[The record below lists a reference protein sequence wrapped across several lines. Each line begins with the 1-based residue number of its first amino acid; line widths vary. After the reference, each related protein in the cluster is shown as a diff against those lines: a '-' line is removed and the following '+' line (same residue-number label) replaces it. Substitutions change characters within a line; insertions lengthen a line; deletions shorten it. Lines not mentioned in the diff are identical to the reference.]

1 MPFFWPLALV
11 AEMGEEG
18 IALYKRNLDFL
29 GEVTKEELVLEPVW
43 ASENVILYEGDVM
56 RLRDFSDA
64 TTRADKT
71 VVPTLVDAPYAGHTS
86 TIADY
91 AKGQSSVETLQA
103 GGLRRVLVT
112 DWKSATDENKNFDID
127 SYLARINAYVDDLG
141 GKVNLVGLCQGGWMA
156 GMFAAR
162 YPEKAACFVAAGS
175 PLDADAGDG
184 FIKDIAK
191 EQPMSFFEELVEMG
205 GGLMRGKFMLA
216 GWKAMHPEV
225 HYLKNYIDLYE
236 HVEDPEFVKRDEFA
250 RWYEHPLDLPGRG
263 TCRPSNTSS
272 RIMSSAR
279 ATSWCGRKIGL
290 HDIVCPTYLLAGESD
305 DITPYPQV
313 FEAEKRLGMPKEKIV
328 KKLCR
333 AAISGCSWRENP
345 QGGMARGR
353 HVDQGGVPGL
363 LDCIVISASKRRAH
377 VHCVAALLRLHA
389 VISLDNDEVH
399 IASALSFFRG
409 DIFRRAVTR
418 DGRCKVLEFDNYMA

>member
-1 MPFFWPLALV
+1 
-11 AEMGEEG
+11 
-18 IALYKRNLDFL
+18 
-29 GEVTKEELVLEPVW
+29 
-43 ASENVILYEGDVM
+43 M

-64 TTRADKT
+64 KTRADKT
-71 VVPTLVDAPYAGHTS
+71 VVPTLADAPYAGHTS

-91 AKGQSSVETLQA
+91 AKGQSLVETLQA

-184 FIKDIAK
+184 FIKNIAK

-225 HYLKNYIDLYE
+225 HYFKNYTDLYE
-236 HVEDPEFVKRDEFA
+236 HVEDPEFVKKRDEFA
-250 RWYEHPLDLPGRG
+250 RWYEHPLDLPGRWYLQAIEHIFKK
-263 TCRPSNTSS
+263 
-272 RIMSSAR
+272 IMSSAR
-279 ATSWCGRKIGL
+279 ATSWRS
-290 HDIVCPTYLLAGESD
+290 AARSD
-305 DITPYPQV
+305 CTISFVRLTFWPAKATTSRRTRRCSRPRNGWARQK
-313 FEAEKRLGMPKEKIV
+313 KRSSRSW
-328 KKLCR
+328 CR
-333 AAISGCSWRENP
+333 AAISGCSW
-345 QGGMARGR
+345 ARKPSRR
-353 HVDQGGVPGL
+353 HGPRSPSGSRG
-363 LDCIVISASKRRAH
+363 CRRA
-377 VHCVAALLRLHA
+377 LRLHR
-389 VISLDNDEVH
+389 H
-399 IASALSFFRG
+399 IG
-409 DIFRRAVTR
+409 
-418 DGRCKVLEFDNYMA
+418 